1 MEKVSIVM
9 PTYKRRVPM
18 IERAIKSVLNQ
29 TYKNIELVIVDD
41 SPKNFPYRQEVKEYI
56 SSLNDTR
63 IHYIQNEENLGG
75 ALARNVGIFA
85 SHGTYISFLDDDDTY
100 LPEKIEKQL
109 NFMLEHNHDMSFSNL
124 IIKNEKEEVIDVRE
138 FHDIWSMEGDEFLKY
153 HIMHHATGTPTFMYK
168 KEKLEEIGGFDDAIM
183 GQEFYLM
190 LKTIEAGMDI
200 GYFDSHDV
208 VAYRHS
214 GESISNGMNKIKGQ
228 HILQKKKEEY
238 YNLLDNKQKRFVSM
252 RNFAVL
258 AVAYKRNNM
267 YGEAFRNLLAAF
279 FTTPL
284 QFIGASLGFLKN
296 VIKFR

>member
-1 MEKVSIVM
+1 M

-18 IERAIKSVLNQ
+18 IKVAIESVLNQ
-29 TYKNIELVIVDD
+29 TYKNIELVVVDD
-41 SPKNFPYRQEVKEYI
+41 SPKDFPYRQEVKDFI
-56 SSLNDTR
+56 SSLKDER
-63 IHYIQNEENLGG
+63 INYIQNEENLGG

-85 SHGTYISFLDDDDTY
+85 STGSYISFLDDDDRY
-100 LPEKIEKQL
+100 LPEKIEKQY
-109 NFMLEHNHDMSFSNL
+109 NFMVENNYDMSFSNL

-138 FHDIWSMEGDEFLKY
+138 FHDIWSMENEEFLKY
-153 HIMHHATGTPTFMYK
+153 HIMNHATGTPTFMYK
-168 KEKLEEIGGFDDAIM
+168 KEVLEKISGFDNAIM

-190 LKTIEAGMDI
+190 LKTIEAGFNI

-238 YNLLDNKQKRFVSM
+238 YNILDNKQKRFVSM

-258 AVAYKRNNM
+258 SVAYRRNKM
-267 YGEAFRNLLAAF
+267 YGEAVRNILAAF
-279 FTTPL
+279 FTAPL
-284 QFIGASLGFLKN
+284 QFIGAGLGFLKN
-296 VIKFR
+296 VFKFR

>member
-41 SPKNFPYRQEVKEYI
+41 SPKSFPYRQEVKEYI
-56 SSLNDTR
+56 FSLKDSR
-63 IHYIQNEENLGG
+63 INYIQNEENLGG

-124 IIKNEKEEVIDVRE
+124 IIKNENEEVIDVRE

-190 LKTIEAGMDI
+190 LKTIEAGLDI

-238 YNLLDNKQKRFVSM
+238 YSLLDNKQKRFVSM